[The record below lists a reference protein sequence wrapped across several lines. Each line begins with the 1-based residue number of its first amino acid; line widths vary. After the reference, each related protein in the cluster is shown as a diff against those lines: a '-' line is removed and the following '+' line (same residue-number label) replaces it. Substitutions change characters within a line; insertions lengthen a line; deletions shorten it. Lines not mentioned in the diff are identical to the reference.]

1 MPFIWTKLVLFVG
14 LDSNSEVIYNISNIS
29 TKTFSDIFFFLSKKE
44 KKHKFYLIK
53 INNIIIFLILKY
65 TLNIINIIINI
76 IF

>member
-29 TKTFSDIFFFLSKKE
+29 TKTFSYIFFFYLKKE
-44 KKHKFYLIK
+44 KNYKFYLIK